1 MKQGLKG
8 VQDDGWDMGSYSGG
22 GGGGGMKEQLWQ
34 KGKECGG
41 KVES

>member
-8 VQDDGWDMGSYSGG
+8 VQDDGWDMGSYSD
-22 GGGGGMKEQLWQ
+22 GGGMKEQLWQ

-41 KVES
+41 KMES